1 MAVCDYP
8 IIRRRLNHRLHLF
21 DSAET
26 LGKTV
31 ASFLLDGYHAG
42 DHLLIVAKPRHRDA
56 VFAALR
62 RAGCFP
68 ADTDVPQCL
77 VALDAADVLRQITRN
92 GAIDAALFRKTVSPL
107 VETLA
112 RTGRLRIYGEVVELL
127 AEEED
132 IAGALALEQL
142 WNDLATEV
150 PFTLMCGYSSNHF
163 LGNVGRRALKHV
175 CQAHTRSLATE
186 EDRVGSYLLALA

>member
-1 MAVCDYP
+1 MAICDCP
-8 IIRRRLNHRLHLF
+8 IIPLALSHRLHLF
-21 DSAET
+21 DTPDT

-31 ASFLLDGYHAG
+31 ASFLLDGFLAG

-56 VFAALR
+56 VFVSLR
-62 RAGCFP
+62 HAGCFP
-68 ADTDVPQCL
+68 EKIDGPQRL
-77 VALDAADVLRQITRN
+77 VVLDAADVLRQITHK
-92 GAIDAALFRKTVSPL
+92 GMIDAALFRKTVKPL

-132 IAGALALEQL
+132 MAGALALEQL

-150 PFTLMCGYSSNHF
+150 PFTLMCGYSSAHF
-163 LGNVGRRALKHV
+163 MGNVGRRALKHI
-175 CQAHTRSLATE
+175 CRAHTQSIATE
-186 EDRVGSYLLALA
+186 EDPLGSYLLTLS